1 MGNICGNRGL
11 EKLKPYVPFPN
22 AIDGYVQ
29 GGDLIFIEE
38 LDYFDGYTRLN
49 TQTLHHFKRSLR
61 LKQDTN
67 DFLDVKQW
75 SRMGIIVDSDIDA
88 LKYVLEL
95 TRNGFVKTDYITKV
109 LELKA
114 NNQTFAIKRLK
125 EPLNP

>member
-1 MGNICGNRGL
+1 
-11 EKLKPYVPFPN
+11 
-22 AIDGYVQ
+22 
-29 GGDLIFIEE
+29 
-38 LDYFDGYTRLN
+38 
-49 TQTLHHFKRSLR
+49 
-61 LKQDTN
+61 
-67 DFLDVKQW
+67 
-75 SRMGIIVDSDIDA
+75 MGIIVDSDIDA

>member
-49 TQTLHHFKRSLR
+49 T
-61 LKQDTN
+61 
-67 DFLDVKQW
+67 
-75 SRMGIIVDSDIDA
+75 
-88 LKYVLEL
+88 
-95 TRNGFVKTDYITKV
+95 
-109 LELKA
+109 
-114 NNQTFAIKRLK
+114 
-125 EPLNP
+125 